1 VGKPVRHRPEQRKE
15 GPMADNSPIEFKAH
29 EQTYDKFIKAF
40 TYGAVAC
47 FVIAAIV
54 IYLIAS

>member
-1 VGKPVRHRPEQRKE
+1 
-15 GPMADNSPIEFKAH
+15 MADNSPMEIKAH
-29 EQTYDKFIKAF
+29 ERTYDSFIKAF